1 MIFLALLFIVWVFFG
16 PLARFLDRRDF
27 SRWLARWKREG
38 CSYNDSGTRTVFP
51 SGYSWEVREQDN
63 GDRDILPLGED
74 HGRGPGCSCN
84 PRVDVEGGYL
94 VTVHNSFDHRE
105 IVEEAIN
112 IMNGVDNAESG

>member
-1 MIFLALLFIVWVFFG
+1 MIFRALLHFFDWVLERLSQISDPPAG
-16 PLARFLDRRDF
+16 SHLSCHYGELD
-27 SRWLARWKREG
+27 L
-38 CSYNDSGTRTVFP
+38 TRKVFP
-51 SGYSWEVREQDN
+51 SGYSWEVIRQDT
-63 GDRDILPLGED
+63 GDIDVLPLGED